1 MSYLAP
7 YGERSKVQIFGR
19 EPAFWVGFIEALL
32 AIVLSWNMLGLT
44 SDMIG
49 GIMAVV
55 VALSG
60 VYVAYVTRDTMLG
73 VLVGLAKSVIICLA
87 AFQVNLTEA
96 QTTSVIALVSLLG
109 SAFNRSQTAPAIR
122 PSFADPTLPAEEV
135 PVPVDPV
142 PVAGGH
148 AAPVGDPARYDT
160 RDQRGAGEAR
170 FIILVAVG
178 VIVGFIIWTLL
189 TRL

>member
-1 MSYLAP
+1 MSNLAP
-7 YGERSKVQIFGR
+7 YGERSKVQVFGR
-19 EPAFWVGFIEALL
+19 EPAFWTGLIEAVL
-32 AIVLSWNMLGLT
+32 AILLSWSLFGLS
-44 SDMIG
+44 SDMVA

-73 VLVGLAKSVIICLA
+73 VLVGLAKAVIICLA
-87 AFQVNLTEA
+87 AFQVHLTDA
-96 QTTSVIALVSLLG
+96 QTTSVIALVSLVG
-109 SAFNRSQTAPAIR
+109 SAFNRAQTAPALR
-122 PSFADPTLPAEEV
+122 PGWRDPTLPAEEV

-148 AAPVGDPARYDT
+148 RAVGDPARY
-160 RDQRGAGEAR
+160 DQRGAGEAR
-170 FIILVAVG
+170 FIGLVAVG
-178 VIVGFIIWTLL
+178 VLLALVVWALL